1 MNLNFIFG
9 AIFVIGMIMTIVMMK
24 RRDIN
29 DLFLKYAMYCMIL
42 ALALS
47 SVMCFIAT
55 SYDPEDYMD
64 EQTVAWQQVYF
75 DVPFFMFLI
84 VIASILFN

>member
-1 MNLNFIFG
+1 MNLIFG
-9 AIFVIGMIMTIVMMK
+9 AIFAIGMIMTIVMMV

-29 DLFLKYAMYCMIL
+29 DLFLKYAVYCMIL

-55 SYDPEDYMD
+55 SEDPEEFVSEMK
-64 EQTVAWQQVYF
+64 VAWQQVYF
-75 DVPFFMFLI
+75 DVPFFIFLI

>member
-1 MNLNFIFG
+1 
-9 AIFVIGMIMTIVMMK
+9 MTF
-24 RRDIN
+24 
-29 DLFLKYAMYCMIL
+29 FLKYAMYCMIL
-42 ALALS
+42 AIALS
-47 SVMCFIAT
+47 SVMRFIAT

-64 EQTVAWQQVYF
+64 EQAVAWQQVYF